1 MSLWTDLLGMP
12 YDLRTVDVK
21 GVPTRA
27 LRAGKGRPI
36 VFLHGIS
43 GHLEAFLRTAPAHVA
58 AGFEVHLIDMLGHG
72 YTGKPDVDYT
82 PDVLARHVLDYMDV
96 QGLAKANLTGISL
109 GGWVVGWI
117 LVHHPERVERAT
129 MVLAVGNPAMSSPK
143 VAKLVADSTTAA
155 VMSDDR
161 EYTRKR
167 LEQVIHNKSLVTDEL
182 VEVRYKIYHQ
192 PEFRARLG
200 RLLYP
205 TQAEVYAKYMLSETE
220 LRAVDREVL
229 LAWSE
234 EDAYSDVMGADYY
247 VKNFPKNK
255 LVVFKD
261 AGHWP
266 PYERPDDFARIN
278 TDFFKDGLSAVKAG
292 AI

>member
-96 QGLAKANLTGISL
+96 QGLATANLTGISL

-167 LEQVIHNKSLVTDEL
+167 LEQVIYNKSLVTDEL

-278 TDFFKDGLSAVKAG
+278 TDFFKGGLSAVKAG

>member
-96 QGLAKANLTGISL
+96 QGLATANLTGISL

-167 LEQVIHNKSLVTDEL
+167 LEQVIYNKSLVTDEL